1 MPGET
6 TPKSEE
12 STQQTSGPK
21 KRLTK
26 SQAVSVMVVEGVML
40 VAPWFIPSEQGSTLY
55 YMKTGI
61 SLAGFIV
68 LCFGSYFRP

>member
-6 TPKSEE
+6 TPKREE
-12 STQQTSGPK
+12 PTQQTFGPK

-26 SQAVSVMVVEGVML
+26 SHAVSVMVVGGVML

-55 YMKTGI
+55 YVKIGI